1 MLEIE
6 RKILN
11 IDPTSLIEKLKNLCA
26 TLNFSSKVITYYFDY
41 PDLRFKN
48 QDQLL
53 RVRQIGE
60 EVEVCFKFDRSN
72 NQNTRTYKEKQ
83 FISDSNQLDDIIDF
97 FTSLGFI
104 QSFHF
109 EKHRT
114 EYIITNTEIDGT
126 YIQQAKFEIDTYP
139 NLDPFLEIESDSAD
153 TIDLLVNKLGLE
165 QNDQTNETINE
176 LFERLNPH
184 LNLNGLKLK

>member
-11 IDPTSLIEKLKNLCA
+11 INLEEITQKLINLGA
-26 TLNFSSKVITYYFDY
+26 SKNFSSKINTFYFDY

-60 EVEVCFKFDRSN
+60 KVEVCFKFDRSN
-72 NQNTRTYKEKQ
+72 KGNTRTYKEKE
-83 FISDSNQLDDIIDF
+83 FLSDANQLDDIIDF
-97 FTSLGFI
+97 FTSLGFV
-104 QSFHF
+104 QSFFF

-114 EYIITNTEIDGT
+114 EYIVNNTEIDGT
-126 YIQQAKFEIDTYP
+126 YIQQAKFELDTYP
-139 NLDPFLEIESDSAD
+139 HLDPFLEIESDSSQ
-153 TIDLLVNKLGLE
+153 TIDLLVQKLDLE
-165 QNDQTNETINE
+165 KHEQTNETINE
-176 LFERLNPH
+176 LFLRLNPH

>member
-11 IDPTSLIEKLKNLCA
+11 IDPTSLIEKLKNLGA

-72 NQNTRTYKEKQ
+72 KGKTRTYKEKQ
-83 FISDSNQLDDIIDF
+83 FISDANQLDDIIDF

-114 EYIITNTEIDGT
+114 EYTITNTEIDGT

-139 NLDPFLEIESDSAD
+139 CLNPFLEIESDSAE
-153 TIDLLVNKLGLE
+153 TIDLFVNKLGLE